1 MTSEI
6 RANTLKN
13 RVGLGTVSFTN
24 TGPVVSGIVTIANST
39 TEGVTLEDN
48 AGVGNSLKITTPTG
62 YVSIGS
68 GNSTFVHLNTDRGVF
83 YFQKRIFIDE
93 GIIAS
98 YDENLIL
105 QSPMNTNRITINKDT
120 GLVSILNDLDVDGHT
135 NLDHVNVSGTST
147 ITGVLYPNNGFRVP
161 NQVYSYF
168 GSGND
173 LSIRHDESGG
183 HHSYIFHHGAGV
195 LKIGSDTQMILGETG
210 PRNYIQ
216 MNPNSDVKLYFNNN
230 PKLATSNTGVTVTG
244 TVAATSYTG
253 DGSNLTGITQTTI
266 NNNANLRLISGDA
279 NANELNAEP
288 NLTFDGQT
296 LTAHM
301 STANPAVF
309 VGDSNRTSA
318 GQHVAEYRGY
328 WDGNQIGRI
337 VFAAG
342 DDTTNKDDGIIKF
355 HTTQSGGSITERLRI
370 DSSGRLVLSNSDGI
384 QLSPQV
390 SNMYQ
395 VNGALS
401 YYAANNAVYLNGA
414 GDSGVLRLNAT
425 GTYNDR
431 TCINIMGKDVSGDL
445 GDALQF
451 RTKNVERLLIKGDGN
466 VRVTSGVIENS
477 KTISS
482 NYTVSTD
489 YNAMSAGP
497 MSIANGVSVTVP
509 SGSAWTIV

>member
-1 MTSEI
+1 MAAFNFPASPSSGDTYTLNSVTYQYDGTKWI
-6 RANTLKN
+6 RYSAS
-13 RVGLGTVSFTN
+13 VGAQGN
-24 TGPVVSGIVTIANST
+24 TGPTGATGAQGTQGHQGLQGAQAHISTSAPSSGVNNGDLWWES
-39 TEGVTLEDN
+39 
-48 AGVGNSLKITTPTG
+48 
-62 YVSIGS
+62 
-68 GNSTFVHLNTDRGVF
+68 
-83 YFQKRIFIDE
+83 
-93 GIIAS
+93 
-98 YDENLIL
+98 
-105 QSPMNTNRITINKDT
+105 DT
-120 GLVSILNDLDVDGHT
+120 GDLAIYYND
-135 NLDHVNVSGTST
+135 
-147 ITGVLYPNNGFRVP
+147 
-161 NQVYSYF
+161 
-168 GSGND
+168 GSSAQWIDIN
-173 LSIRHDESGG
+173 
-183 HHSYIFHHGAGV
+183 
-195 LKIGSDTQMILGETG
+195 TG
-210 PRNYIQ
+210 PRGAQ
-216 MNPNSDVKLYFNNN
+216 GGTGPTGAQG
-230 PKLATSNTGVTVTG
+230 ATGSGGSTGAQGATG
-244 TVAATSYTG
+244 ATGAQGATGSTGSQGATGSGGSTGPSGATGAQGAAGAQGATG
-253 DGSNLTGITQTTI
+253 SATI
-266 NNNANLRLISGDA
+266 SNNANDRVITGGSGT
-279 NANELNAEP
+279 NLNAEA
-288 NLTFDGQT
+288 NLTFTGQT

-301 STANPAVF
+301 TTADPAVF
-309 VGDSNRTSA
+309 VGDSNRTGA
-318 GQHVAEYRGY
+318 GQHLAEFRGY
-328 WDGNQIGRI
+328 WDGNHIGRI

-414 GDSGVLRLNAT
+414 GDSGLLRLNAT